1 MIRSCKKDAVTVGVM
16 DGAGVG
22 DAVTVGEA
30 AAVGGAVG
38 VPARAGVPVAW
49 REETVEVEDG
59 VALLVARGTVA

>member
-1 MIRSCKKDAVTVGVM
+1 M